1 MPDFR
6 ATYRLQLTP
15 DFGFAAAA
23 ETVPY
28 LRVLGISHLYLS
40 PSLQAVPGSLHG
52 YDVIDPTTISR
63 DLGGEDAFRELVA
76 TVHEAGMGIVLDIVP
91 NHMAAHE
98 DNPWWTDE
106 DTKRQVFDYDP
117 ETGWYRRFFD
127 VDGLAGVRQEDP
139 EVFDR
144 THAKVFQ
151 LLDEGLIDGLRIDH
165 PDGLAD
171 PGGYLERLAER
182 GAEHVWVE
190 KILHHGE
197 QPRAWPVE
205 GTTGYEFLV
214 DVTTAFVD
222 PAGEEPITR
231 AYQELTGD
239 TRPFAEVAREARFEQ
254 ATTTFAREVEQLRAL
269 GGVDGI
275 ADGLADL
282 PVYRTYIDPVQGR
295 IDPEDREVID
305 RAGFHP
311 ALAERLTSLDPAH
324 EEFVRR
330 FQQTSP
336 PVVAKGVEDT
346 ALYRSTRLLAL
357 NDVGGDP
364 ARFSMTVD
372 ELHAA
377 NLERQRRFPRAMLA
391 STTHDTKRSAD
402 TRARLIALSHEPER
416 FVEHVA
422 RWFEITESLV
432 DDGAPSP
439 GERWFLFQTL
449 LGTWPITADR
459 IDAYLEKAFREAK
472 VTTGWID
479 PDTGWEKRVR
489 TFAHEV
495 LVHPGFVADFQ
506 PYAEEVALAGE
517 DISVAQTVLRATVP
531 GFPDTYQ
538 GDETWFLGLVDPD
551 NRRPMDW
558 VGRTLALEAVRS
570 GEPPTR
576 GNRKLHA
583 LHLCLDLRRRL
594 PGPFAGGYT
603 PLDAGPSTIAFL
615 RGDAEVLV
623 VVPVRRDPRAEV
635 DVPEGGWIDALTGA
649 TVTLGARTVVADVT
663 EATGVAVL
671 RRASTKLGP

>member
-1 MPDFR
+1 M
-6 ATYRLQLTP
+6 
-15 DFGFAAAA
+15 
-23 ETVPY
+23 
-28 LRVLGISHLYLS
+28 
-40 PSLQAVPGSLHG
+40 
-52 YDVIDPTTISR
+52 
-63 DLGGEDAFRELVA
+63 
-76 TVHEAGMGIVLDIVP
+76 
-91 NHMAAHE
+91 
-98 DNPWWTDE
+98 
-106 DTKRQVFDYDP
+106 
-117 ETGWYRRFFD
+117 
-127 VDGLAGVRQEDP
+127 
-139 EVFDR
+139 
-144 THAKVFQ
+144 
-151 LLDEGLIDGLRIDH
+151 
-165 PDGLAD
+165 
-171 PGGYLERLAER
+171 
-182 GAEHVWVE
+182 
-190 KILHHGE
+190 
-197 QPRAWPVE
+197 
-205 GTTGYEFLV
+205 
-214 DVTTAFVD
+214 
-222 PAGEEPITR
+222 
-231 AYQELTGD
+231 
-239 TRPFAEVAREARFEQ
+239 
-254 ATTTFAREVEQLRAL
+254 
-269 GGVDGI
+269 
-275 ADGLADL
+275 
-282 PVYRTYIDPVQGR
+282 
-295 IDPEDREVID
+295 
-305 RAGFHP
+305 
-311 ALAERLTSLDPAH
+311 
-324 EEFVRR
+324 
-330 FQQTSP
+330 
-336 PVVAKGVEDT
+336 AKGVEDT

-377 NLERQRRFPRAMLA
+377 NLERQQRFPHAMLA

-402 TRARLIALSHEPER
+402 TRARLTALSHDAER

-506 PYAEEVALAGE
+506 PYAEEVAFAGE

-583 LHLCLDLRRRL
+583 LHQCLDLRRRL
-594 PGPFAGGYT
+594 PGPFAGAYT

-635 DVPEGGWIDALTGA
+635 DVPNGEWIDALTGA